1 MGRVSSFTEADAA
14 GVPLR
19 VYRRERPSGDALLW
33 LHGGG
38 FSGGDLKMPEADWVA
53 ASLAQRGHLVVT
65 ADYRLATETVR
76 FPAPSDDVLAAWTWL
91 CNNADDLGA
100 PGALHLGGA
109 SAGGNLALGAALRL
123 RDHEVETNGASLP
136 ATVMLAYPTL
146 HAVQPAPSP
155 HLVELLDTLPV
166 GDRSGPD
173 YVTAMYRRFI
183 AGPLEQAPRAAIPGT
198 VDPTGL
204 PPVIIVASEI
214 DGLRPSAQ
222 AYAELLSANDV
233 EHEYQVE
240 PGVRH
245 GHLNRPDDSAAL
257 ETIGRFH
264 AWLTSKS

>member
-19 VYRRERPSGDALLW
+19 VYRPEHPSGDALLW

-38 FSGGDLKMPEADWVA
+38 FSGGDLTMPEADWVA
-53 ASLAQRGHLVVT
+53 DSLAQRGHLVVT

-91 CNNADDLGA
+91 CGNADELGA

-123 RDHEVETNGASLP
+123 RDGDFAASGASQP

-146 HAVQPAPSP
+146 HAVQAAPSP
-155 HLVELLDTLPV
+155 DLIELLETLPL
-166 GDRSGPD
+166 GDRSRPD

-183 AGPLEQAPRAAIPGT
+183 AGPLDQAPPAAVPGT
-198 VDPTGL
+198 VDPSGL
-204 PPVIIVASEI
+204 PPIIIVASEI

-222 AYAELLSANDV
+222 AYAELLSANGV
-233 EHEYQVE
+233 EHEYHVE

-245 GHLNRPDDSAAL
+245 GHLNRPDSPAAL

-264 AWLTSKS
+264 AWLTTKS